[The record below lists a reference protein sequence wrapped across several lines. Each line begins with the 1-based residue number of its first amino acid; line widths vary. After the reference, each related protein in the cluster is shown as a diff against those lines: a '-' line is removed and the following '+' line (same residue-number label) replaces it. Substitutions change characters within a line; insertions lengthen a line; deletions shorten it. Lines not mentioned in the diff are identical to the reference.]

1 MMEEAREIEQNRPS
15 GAANGSNPAIVDST
29 NAAET
34 TPSLNPRR
42 RLIMFLMI
50 GGAVAAVAFM
60 IISGIRTRVEASTKL
75 VKATDQAAVMTVS
88 VVHPEA
94 GATANELVLPGSAQ
108 AFTDTPIYSRT
119 SGYLK
124 KWYFDIGARVKQ
136 GELLAEIDT
145 PEIDRQVQQGRA
157 DLQTAQAN
165 FNLAQTTAT
174 RWEFLLKTNSV
185 SKQETDQALSNVKA
199 TQAIVDSNTANVHR
213 LEELQSFEKVY
224 APFEGVITARN
235 TDVGAL
241 ITAGAGLATG
251 SGATTNAAPGTNP
264 TARELFHIAAL
275 HTIRVFVAVPEVYA
289 SSAVNGG
296 TVTLTADAN
305 PWRTFRGTLVRNS
318 NAIDPASRTLLV
330 EVDVTNSDGKLL
342 PGAYASVHLKVAG
355 QAHSLT
361 VPANTLLFRTEGM
374 RVGVVRNAQAQLMP
388 IQIGRDYGSRVEVL
402 SGLAPTDEVILDPV
416 DSLISGTPVKVSGL
430 PTVTGRPT
438 VAPGK

>member
-1 MMEEAREIEQNRPS
+1 MIEETRETEKITGS
-15 GAANGSNPAIVDST
+15 GAANGSEPAKVD
-29 NAAET
+29 AEET
-34 TPSLNPRR
+34 AEVKPSSKPRR
-42 RLIMFLMI
+42 RLITFLTI
-50 GGAVAAVAFM
+50 GGAVAAVAFV
-60 IISGIRTRVEASTKL
+60 IISGIKTRVEASTKL
-75 VKATDQAAVMTVS
+75 VKATDQSAVMTVS
-88 VVHPEA
+88 VVHPLP
-94 GATANELVLPGSAQ
+94 GAPANELVLPGNAQ
-108 AFTDTPIYSRT
+108 AFTDTPIYART
-119 SGYLK
+119 SGYLR

-145 PEIDRQVQQGRA
+145 PEIDRQVQQARA
-157 DLQTAQAN
+157 DLQTAEAN

-224 APFEGVITARN
+224 APFDGVITARN

-241 ITAGAGLATG
+241 ITAGAGLGTG
-251 SGATTNAAPGTNP
+251 SGATTNAAPGANP

-275 HTIRVFVAVPEVYA
+275 HTIRVFVAVPEMYA

-305 PWRTFRGTLVRNS
+305 PGRTFRGTLVRNS

-342 PGAYASVHLKVAG
+342 PGAYASVHLKVSG

-361 VPANTLLFRTEGM
+361 VPANTLLFRTEGL
-374 RVGVVRNAQAQLMP
+374 RVGVVRNGQAQLIP
-388 IQIGRDYGSRVEVL
+388 IHIGRDYGARVEVV

-416 DSLISGTPVKVSGL
+416 DSLISGTPVTVSGL

-438 VAPGK
+438 VAAGK